1 MPVFEGIVLNQL
13 AAKVDNIV
21 AGAPWVADWFRPGM
35 VCVSRGGRAFEV
47 KDPNALP
54 EPDALGCGG
63 WDSTGRLEWI
73 GLDLD
78 VGHGAEKDAY
88 ETTEQAVEAAGAVVD
103 FVGGAGEIRRSKSGV
118 GIHIRV
124 RIEPLE
130 LGDTVRKGAGYIAKW
145 LASTCEIKCD
155 PTVLGRQNL
164 WFWAREAKE
173 QGFKL
178 ERAAVEGAR
187 WKVPP
192 AALREPVKAAPAPLP
207 SVPRAKTGGAGTG
220 ADAALLQKRVKGFVD
235 KFKIAVQGQ
244 HGQTEAFKLAS
255 CLVNGFE
262 LPKAEAWDWMLHW
275 NQRCQPPWGADEM
288 HDLRHQFDRAAAD
301 GQGPGGAA
309 RGWLLNDPGDYKP
322 ASGKVWG
329 GPSEEELRR
338 MDASAEALR
347 LEMEAGN
354 ARNNDIER
362 NGGTGQ
368 GSNSG
373 CDDYPQ
379 SAPHDCDAVADS
391 GLAMPAAALVAE
403 RHIGGNANGAGSDSA
418 SSNHSKNNRGKGKA
432 DSIDNPQWPGQPA
445 PLGPPPGEN
454 EKRPELA
461 NFHWEDRWVVMEAG
475 AEAMPADVA
484 KFKALAKRE
493 SRAKRLRARDEKINT
508 DETRQAERQQRA
520 VDARVIV
527 NAPTGA
533 YSDLNAE
540 ETKWF
545 EDKRLEACGEEHF
558 AELKV
563 VAVMKSAGE
572 LRAQIFTTLH
582 GWPMLLSGAWLFVDD
597 GRWRYV
603 LPDEEPFRRIED
615 STEFKSFLH
624 GYFHLQFNRGQD
636 VDRANYVDFET
647 LYAEM
652 YSHARN
658 WQAVER
664 YPHCPPLPGH
674 YYVWETPADY
684 AADGSHVA
692 EMLMFFDN
700 VPDFTSRAILA
711 AAIVTP
717 FSGIPYG
724 RRPAIITEAA
734 KRGAGKSTIP
744 TAIASTVGGA
754 INIEMDQ
761 HAQDKIME
769 RILSPEGMDKRIILA
784 DNVTVT
790 LRSPK
795 LDQLVTN
802 TVLSGKRLGIGEGR
816 RPNNLCMFVTM
827 NNAKVSPDMARR
839 SFFIGCV
846 APEKTVK
853 DRVQWDTALTAFLVA
868 NRERIAA
875 DALAILG
882 AAEVE
887 VDWGAL
893 TQETFAPWA
902 REVLARAMAHAGV
915 MRAIRAGSGV
925 GDQEEG
931 DVKGV
936 LAATQARRDE
946 RNEEIGQAQ
955 EFMAGLY
962 ECVAAWKKYKNDL
975 TLNKF
980 PPANQE
986 IFIRTAPPPEST
998 DAEGRPL
1005 REQDN
1010 FNMVSF
1016 WKKIFQKGQISSKW
1030 VTETIEEHI
1039 DGGRIRGLRRKKQK
1053 DASTGKDARGF
1064 LLDPAEPGGLIDWL
1078 KARYAEEEKLEHEKD
1093 ASNVSEVSGATD

>member
-130 LGDTVRKGAGYIAKW
+130 LGDTVRKVAGYIAKW
-145 LASTCEIKCD
+145 IASTCEIKRD

-288 HDLRHQFDRAAAD
+288 DDLRHQFDRAAAD

-309 RGWLLNDPGDYKP
+309 RGWLLNDPGDFKP
-322 ASGKVWG
+322 GSGKVWG

-347 LEMEAGN
+347 VEMEAASGN
-354 ARNNDIER
+354 RHQEHDVC
-362 NGGTGQ
+362 G
-368 GSNSG
+368 NS
-373 CDDYPQ
+373 
-379 SAPHDCDAVADS
+379 S
-391 GLAMPAAALVAE
+391 GEKNFASDVQV
-403 RHIGGNANGAGSDSA
+403 GAA
-418 SSNHSKNNRGKGKA
+418 SSNRVENTTARNPGTCESSSLTAGPKIVLASNSHGARGNQESQNN
-432 DSIDNPQWPGQPA
+432 SHWPGQPL

-461 NFHWEDRWVVMEAG
+461 NFHWEDRWVVTEVG

-508 DETRQAERQQRA
+508 DETRKAEHQQRA

-527 NAPTGA
+527 NAPTGS

-540 ETKWF
+540 EIKWF
-545 EDKRLEACGEEHF
+545 EDKRLEACGDEHF
-558 AELKV
+558 VELKT
-563 VAVMKSAGE
+563 VAVMKGAAE

-674 YYVWETPADY
+674 YYVWEPPADY
-684 AADGSHVA
+684 APDGSHVA
-692 EMLMFFDN
+692 ELLMFFDN

-711 AAIVTP
+711 AAILTP

-744 TAIASTVGGA
+744 TAIANLVGGA

-853 DRVQWDTALTAFLVA
+853 DRVQWDAALTAFLLA
-868 NRERIAA
+868 NSARVAA

-915 MRAIRAGSGV
+915 MQAIRAGSDV

-980 PPANQE
+980 PPADKE

-998 DAEGRPL
+998 DSEGKPL

-1039 DGGRIRGLRRKKQK
+1039 DGGRIWGLRRKKQK

-1093 ASNVSEVSGATD
+1093 ASNVSEVSAATA